1 MSFTIP
7 LAFDLISTFEIGSM
21 RPVATT
27 DFATSPRST
36 VASRAESI
44 SLDDPPSTAHAD
56 PPMTRRPIA
65 MPAVTMRFRVRTMVM
80 PSLPTGSYG

>member
-1 MSFTIP
+1 
-7 LAFDLISTFEIGSM
+7 M

-44 SLDDPPSTAHAD
+44 PSMIRRSTAQAD
-56 PPMTRRPIA
+56 PPTTSRPIA
-65 MPAVTMRFRVRTMVM
+65 MPAVTIRFRVRTMVM